1 MPNRIIRDGLLTSE
15 RFDALNWREQCFFTR
30 LLLVVD
36 DYGRYDAR
44 GKVLR
49 SILFPLSLDKVSQ
62 SDVESCLKSL
72 EAAGLVRLYEVAGKP
87 YLEVL
92 NFRQRVRAKVSK
104 YPSPNG
110 EENDGHMSD
119 MRLTDDGHMTGTCL
133 TDDGH
138 MLAKTEAKTNSESES
153 KSEARPRARAQ
164 EAPPPESVEE
174 VVRYMRNQPD
184 VMLNAGQLQLCAES
198 FFGEYGAIGW
208 TLKGQPVRDWRKLAH
223 SYMAKWQLNENRPRG
238 KGGGGGKKWNISNAA
253 PQSNEQYKGL

>member
-44 GKVLR
+44 AKVLR

-104 YPSPNG
+104 YPSPDG
-110 EENDGHMSD
+110 EENDGHM
-119 MRLTDDGHMTGTCL
+119 TVACQ

-138 MLAKTEAKTNSESES
+138 MLAKTKAKTKSYSESES
-153 KSEARPRARAQ
+153 KSEARSRACERV
-164 EAPPPESVEE
+164 APPGGVDE
-174 VVRYMRNQPD
+174 VLRLMRGQANCA
-184 VMLNAGQLQLCAES
+184 LNAGQLQLCAES
-198 FFGEYGAIGW
+198 FFGEFDGIGW
-208 TLKGQPVRDWRKLAH
+208 TLKGQPITDWRPVARA
-223 SYMAKWQLNENRPRG
+223 YMAKWQERENRPRG
-238 KGGGGGKKWNISNAA
+238 KGGGGKKWNISNAA